1 MWKCKLSQQSYA
13 YAMEGHILREGLG
26 EGGGSVLRYVNEKY
40 ITRDL
45 AAKSI
50 LNSSNEIICGTLQF
64 CSKKSRHAAIPG
76 T

>member
-1 MWKCKLSQQSYA
+1 
-13 YAMEGHILREGLG
+13 MEGHILREGLG

-50 LNSSNEIICGTLQF
+50 LNS
-64 CSKKSRHAAIPG
+64 
-76 T
+76 